1 MTQFIYEHIYLSFD
15 YVLVS
20 IYTLICGI
28 FLCLLLENTFPKF
41 DENYTKKYSV
51 PLILLDIV
59 VNVMIIRI
67 FARYV
72 EVLTTNIPF
81 YFDNDPLYKNF
92 RVTKF
97 KTNIFL
103 AFSLLTFYPSFKN
116 KIIYITDILLKMF

>member
-81 YFDNDPLYKNF
+81 YFDNDP
-92 RVTKF
+92 
-97 KTNIFL
+97 
-103 AFSLLTFYPSFKN
+103 
-116 KIIYITDILLKMF
+116 